1 MLDIS
6 NKDGAAVATSA
17 PLNLSNTVRVAAETP
32 ARLNSSNTDGGVA
45 ATSAL
50 INLSNTDDVPFND
63 NYEDGGA
70 VAISA
75 LFGLPNTDG
84 EAAATSAPL
93 SLTKTFESH
102 SSSANDAEQ
111 GFKRQPEQWPW
122 VEILFCATLFFF
134 VELRSL
140 CFSIKYITI
149 TAVVNVFLLVCMALI
164 LID

>member
-1 MLDIS
+1 M
-6 NKDGAAVATSA
+6 ATSA
-17 PLNLSNTVRVAAETP
+17 QINLFNTDGVAAETP
-32 ARLNSSNTDGGVA
+32 APINLSYRDGVTD
-45 ATSAL
+45 ATSAP
-50 INLSNTDDVPFND
+50 INLSYTDILEAVYAPLGD
-63 NYEDGGA
+63 NYENGVA
-70 VAISA
+70 VAISV

-111 GFKRQPEQWPW
+111 GFKRQPEQWPSW

>member
-1 MLDIS
+1 M
-6 NKDGAAVATSA
+6 ATSA
-17 PLNLSNTVRVAAETP
+17 QINLFNTDGVAAETP
-32 ARLNSSNTDGGVA
+32 APINLSYRDGVTD
-45 ATSAL
+45 ATSAS
-50 INLSNTDDVPFND
+50 INLSYTDILEAVYAPLDD
-63 NYEDGGA
+63 NYENGVA